1 MCVLATAGYAQ
12 FPASQQTGAPKTLI
26 KNRGGATADSGTVF
40 SVNFTDTAQ
49 ANLGFLKGVPN
60 IVIVAND
67 TLWKRNNSATQ
78 WVKAGSG
85 GGGGSTVDSFFYQLR
100 QLNDTTVLFDRGD
113 GVVDTLAIS
122 GGSGGGGSGL
132 NKVDSVTTV

>member
-1 MCVLATAGYAQ
+1 MAIAGYAQ

-26 KNRGGATADSGTVF
+26 KNRGGASADSGTVF

-67 TLWKRNNSATQ
+67 TLW
-78 WVKAGSG
+78 
-85 GGGGSTVDSFFYQLR
+85 
-100 QLNDTTVLFDRGD
+100 
-113 GVVDTLAIS
+113 
-122 GGSGGGGSGL
+122 
-132 NKVDSVTTV
+132 